1 MTYNTANTAGLP
13 LFERINGV
21 NAIDVQAIMDEARI
35 MRARAIVAF
44 FKAIGSA
51 LVSSFRAKR
60 TARTLANLSD
70 AVLAD
75 IGIERSQIPSISKA
89 LANGTYISTAP
100 ASLTVI
106 GRNDVQDYKELQEEL
121 PLAA

>member
-1 MTYNTANTAGLP
+1 MTYKTANTAGLP
-13 LFERINGV
+13 LFERTNGV

-44 FKAIGSA
+44 FKSIGSA
-51 LVSSFRAKR
+51 LVSSFRAER

-75 IGIERSQIPSISKA
+75 IGIERSQIRSISKA
-89 LANGTYISTAP
+89 LANGTYITTAP

-106 GRNDVQDYKELQEEL
+106 GRNDAVQHNNLQEEL